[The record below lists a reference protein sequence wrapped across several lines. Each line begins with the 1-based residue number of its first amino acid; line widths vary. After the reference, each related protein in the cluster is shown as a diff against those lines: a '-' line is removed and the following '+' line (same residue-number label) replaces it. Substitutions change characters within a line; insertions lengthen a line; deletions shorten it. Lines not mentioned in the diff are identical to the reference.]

1 LIRYSFASDIQ
12 KNEIMFKVKKV
23 MGLDEDRQ
31 LEPSSLVRQEDQEI
45 LDVA

>member
-31 LEPSSLVRQEDQEI
+31 LDPSFLARQEDLEI
-45 LDVA
+45 LDAA

>member
-12 KNEIMFKVKKV
+12 KNEIMFKVKKI
-23 MGLDEDRQ
+23 MGLDEGCQ
-31 LEPSSLVRQEDQEI
+31 LDHSFLARQEDQEI